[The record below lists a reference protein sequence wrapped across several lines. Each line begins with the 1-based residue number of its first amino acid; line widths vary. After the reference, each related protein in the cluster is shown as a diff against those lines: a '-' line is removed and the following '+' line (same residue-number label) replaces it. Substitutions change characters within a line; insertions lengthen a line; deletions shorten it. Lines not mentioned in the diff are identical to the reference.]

1 MPDILTGAT
10 IAGGLLG
17 SQGGGSSQTSNQI
30 DPRLGKYVYGE
41 NGTGGLLS
49 DVQKLYQQQLSQGG
63 LNALQ
68 RSGLESQRQT
78 LMSPQYTQGYDAMR
92 SMGLG
97 LMGGGVAQNPF
108 TNASANTP
116 SSNQG
121 AVRPN
126 TNLQYTPMSYTQ
138 NAALTGGNTPIP
150 SVSEYQQSSQAQAP
164 QAQTVD
170 QIIDDY
176 MRANRLGKYAYQDSV
191 ADGAGQ

>member
-1 MPDILTGAT
+1 MFEIIGSVL
-10 IAGGLLG
+10 GGLLG
-17 SQGGGSSQTSNQI
+17 GGGSEQSQTSNQI

-108 TNASANTP
+108 TNASANMP

-138 NAALTGGNTPIP
+138 NAALTGGNAPIP